1 MNERTK
7 TYIIDI
13 AGAVISA
20 VLILLVFS
28 FIESSWA
35 WLTSQEDVAKFK
47 RYFSVII
54 WVALNAVNALRRF
67 T

>member
-7 TYIIDI
+7 THIINI

-35 WLTSQEDVAKFK
+35 WLTSQEDVAKFE

-54 WVALNAVNALRRF
+54 WVALNAVNLLRRF
-67 T
+67 I